1 MSDLPTAAEQ
11 LASSGVV
18 VDRRHWIGGER
29 VEQVERVG
37 EAGATAGADALD
49 LHSPID
55 GSPLGTIAAGGPA
68 EVDAAVAAA
77 RAAFPAWAA
86 LGPEGRAPVLERF
99 AAGIRARR
107 DDLALVETLDN
118 GSLLGGNL
126 KLVVGR
132 SAHNLEFFASHAV
145 QLAQAP
151 ETIRGELVDN
161 RVRYD
166 PAGVAALVTPW
177 NAPMM
182 LATWKVGPA
191 LAAGNTVVLKPP
203 EWAPL
208 TCSLLADI
216 AHEAGLPAGVLNLV
230 QGTGPDAGAAL
241 VAHPGVDRVSFTG
254 STATGRT
261 VGAAAAASITP
272 VSLELGGKSPFVVF
286 ADADLDAAA
295 ATVALQFGN
304 AGQVCLAGTR
314 VLVERSVA
322 DDLRDRVLHA
332 AGRAVVG
339 DPRQRGV
346 RVGPLIH
353 PRQLARV
360 DGYVQR
366 ALDAGARA
374 VIGGGPHERGGLYYQ
389 PTILDG
395 VAPDA
400 EVVADEV
407 FGPVLTWQTFGDEAE
422 AVELANTTDY
432 GLAAVVFTG
441 DRARA
446 ERVAA
451 AVVAGTVWV
460 NCWFLRDLEAP
471 FGGARSSGIGRE
483 GGTWS
488 FDFFCDVKN
497 VAILRGTLADDTG
510 GTDTGD
516 TGGVRG

>member
-1 MSDLPTAAEQ
+1 MSELPTAAEH
-11 LASSGVV
+11 LAASGVA
-18 VDRRHWIGGER
+18 VDRRHWIGGS
-29 VEQVERVG
+29 RVG
-37 EAGATAGADALD
+37 PPDGVELV
-49 LHSPID
+49 SPID
-55 GSPLGTIAAGGPA
+55 GSPLGAIAAGGPA

-77 RAAFPAWAA
+77 RDAFPAWAA
-86 LGPEGRAPVLERF
+86 LGAEGRAPVLERF
-99 AAGIRARR
+99 AAGIAERR

-126 KLVVGR
+126 KAMVAR
-132 SAHNLEFFASHAV
+132 SARNVGFFASHALG
-145 QLAQAP
+145 LARAP
-151 ETIRGELVDN
+151 ETIRGDVVDN
-161 RVRYD
+161 RVRYE

-182 LATWKVGPA
+182 LSTWKVGPA
-191 LAAGNTVVLKPP
+191 LAAGDTVVLKPP

-216 AHEAGLPAGVLNLV
+216 AHDAGLPPGVLNVV
-230 QGTGPDAGAAL
+230 QGTGASAGAAL
-241 VAHPGVDRVSFTG
+241 VAHPGVDRISFTG
-254 STATGRT
+254 STATGRS

-295 ATVALQFGN
+295 ATVVQQFAN

-322 DDLRDRVLHA
+322 GDLRDRVLQA
-332 AGRAVVG
+332 AERATVG

-366 ALDAGARA
+366 ARDAGARA
-374 VIGGGPHERGGLYYQ
+374 VLGGGPDERGGLYYR

-395 VAPDA
+395 VAPGA
-400 EVVADEV
+400 EVVTDEV
-407 FGPVLTWQTFGDEAE
+407 FGPVLTWQEFGDEAE
-422 AVELANTTDY
+422 AVELANATAY
-432 GLAAVVFTG
+432 GLAAVVYTG
-441 DRARA
+441 DRERA
-446 ERVAA
+446 ERVAG

-460 NCWFLRDLEAP
+460 NCWFVRDLEAP
-471 FGGARSSGIGRE
+471 FGGARSSGVGRE

-497 VAILRGTLADDTG
+497 VAVRRGTFAESAGSADADG
-510 GTDTGD
+510 GGH
-516 TGGVRG
+516 G